1 MREVEVL
8 REGRWQWI
16 QWRAVAV
23 GDVVKVACFRYA
35 RSRDNN

>member
-8 REGRWQWI
+8 RDGRWQWI

-23 GDVVKVACFRYA
+23 GDVVKVASLFA
-35 RSRDNN
+35 PKSFM